1 MDMTPAI
8 LIFTP
13 IFLPVVQQLGVH
25 PVHFGIIMIMN
36 LCIGLYTPPVGSCLF
51 VGCGIAE
58 MTITNVIRH
67 LLPFFAAM
75 VLVLLLV
82 TYLPVLSLIV
92 PKFLASEPMIK
103 PMKELVVDHLRVQ
116 VFRDRKQM
124 GTAVAQAVSD
134 RLKRKP
140 FS

>member
-36 LCIGLYTPPVGSCLF
+36 LCIDLCTPPVGSCLF
-51 VGCGIAE
+51 VGRGIAE
-58 MTITNVIRH
+58 TTITNVIRH
-67 LLPFFAAM
+67 PLPFFAAM
-75 VLVLLLV
+75 VLVLSLV

-92 PKFLASEPMIK
+92 PK
-103 PMKELVVDHLRVQ
+103 
-116 VFRDRKQM
+116 VF
-124 GTAVAQAVSD
+124 G
-134 RLKRKP
+134 
-140 FS
+140 F